1 MTQHFT
7 YVPVLHEGRERF
19 EVIAANGR
27 GTGIIRDSAQSANG
41 CAQTLNYNAQRLIK
55 QRARAEARSYA

>member
-7 YVPVLHEGRERF
+7 YVPVMDADGRPAF

-27 GTGIIRDSAQSANG
+27 GTGIIRGSAQSANG
-41 CAQTLNYNAQRLIK
+41 CAQTMNYNAQRLIK
-55 QRARAEARSYA
+55 QRARAEAR

>member
-7 YVPVLHEGRERF
+7 YVPVMDGEGRRAF
-19 EVIAANGR
+19 EVITSDGR
-27 GTGIIRDSAQSANG
+27 GTGIIRGSAQSANG

-55 QRARAEARSYA
+55 QRVRAEARQP